1 MRGGQKSCD
10 DNCPKE
16 RVTTTEESN
25 MNDEKWIYYADKVID
40 YAVGF
45 VVGCLFI
52 LIVTSWGV

>member
-25 MNDEKWIYYADKVID
+25 MNDEKWIYYADKGID

-45 VVGCLFI
+45 VVGCLFV
-52 LIVTSWGV
+52 LIVTS